1 MKAHG
6 LVGTFFITTS
16 WIDSPTW
23 LTQAN
28 LHSIAADGNEI
39 GGHTVTHP
47 DLTTLS
53 TAAATAEVCDGRTT
67 LAAWGFNATDFAY
80 PFAAQNAATQQIVKD
95 CGFAS
100 ARSLGDIRSPASCPD
115 CPFAE
120 TIPPANPYE
129 TAAPDEVDSTW
140 TLQNLQDLVT
150 NAETGG
156 GGWVQLTFHHIAVGT
171 DPTLTISPTL
181 FEQFVTW
188 LAARTANGTTA
199 VETVSQALGN
209 SPPPPANQPP
219 TAAFT
224 SAPVNL
230 AASFDGTGTT
240 DPDGTVAS

>member
-1 MKAHG
+1 MTPLATKERRPIRSTHFLHRLIAIAVTSALAVGLLVGLGGGSPATGAAVPKTIVSLTFDDGNDDQLAAEQVMKAHG

-16 WIDSPTW
+16 WIGSPTW

-67 LAAWGFNATDFAY
+67 LAAWGFTATDFAY

-129 TAAPDEVDSTW
+129 TAAPDEVDTPGRCRTCTTW
-140 TLQNLQDLVT
+140 
-150 NAETGG
+150 
-156 GGWVQLTFHHIAVGT
+156 
-171 DPTLTISPTL
+171 SPTRRP
-181 FEQFVTW
+181 
-188 LAARTANGTTA
+188 AAA
-199 VETVSQALGN
+199 
-209 SPPPPANQPP
+209 
-219 TAAFT
+219 
-224 SAPVNL
+224 
-230 AASFDGTGTT
+230 DGF
-240 DPDGTVAS
+240 S